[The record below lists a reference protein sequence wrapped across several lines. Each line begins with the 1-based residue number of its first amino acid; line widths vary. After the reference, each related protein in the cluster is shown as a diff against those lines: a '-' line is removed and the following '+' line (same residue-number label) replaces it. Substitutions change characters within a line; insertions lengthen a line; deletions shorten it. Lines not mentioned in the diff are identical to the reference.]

1 MSPSADHIVVCPI
14 LVGREGYLDALDRA
28 LESVAS
34 GRGQVILL
42 AGEAGLG
49 KSRLVAEAKRR
60 ASLAAEPAFSVMQ
73 GHCFDPDGSLPYVP
87 IIDLLRT
94 CIDTHDAAELVE
106 CVGPEAPDILS
117 ILPELATLVPGVV
130 PARPLEPEQEKRRT
144 MQALSQ
150 FFARAAARHPL
161 LVVIEDLHWIDDAS
175 LEFFTLL
182 IRRAQTLPML
192 IMLTYRVDDVRPALA
207 RFLAELDRG
216 RLSTEWQLK
225 PLTIAEV
232 TSMIMAIFEL
242 SGRPPAEF
250 VRELYSLTEGNP
262 FFLEEVLKSLVTA
275 GDIAF
280 EGGAWDRRPLDELRI
295 PRSVHAAVAA
305 RTTQLSDDARSV
317 LTLAAVA
324 GRRFDFE
331 LLQRLGGHDER
342 TLLLIVKE
350 LMAAQLVVEESA
362 DHFAFRHALTQQAIY
377 GDLLARERRS
387 LHGRIAETTREMHG
401 RASDLH
407 LAELAHHFYA
417 AESWD
422 EAYYYCG
429 RVGESAQKLHAPRA
443 AVLQFSR
450 ALEAAGHLRVA
461 IPGTVYRSRG
471 RAYETLGEFDGALAD
486 YESALDAARSTPGG
500 DSEWQALI
508 DLGFLWS
515 GRDYAQSGE
524 YFRGAAEL
532 ADHLGDD
539 VLRAHSLNRL
549 GNWLVNIGT
558 PLEGLEHHHAALAIF
573 ERVGDARG
581 TAETLDLIGMAN
593 GIYGDVIT
601 GVEAYGRA
609 ITLLRPL
616 GPSLALSSALASR
629 ATYSGCSL
637 TEPVY
642 GALGTESMAEQDGV
656 EASRIADHLGSATA
670 AAYAAWTVGAAFTG
684 FGQFSKSI
692 AMARDGLRIAT
703 EIGHDQWIA
712 GAHSALGEAYVLMLA
727 AEPALEHLTAAL
739 KIAHAVRS
747 AWWIGNVTAY
757 LAHAHR
763 LRGDRAAAEA
773 ALTAVLPSDGQP
785 RNLPER
791 RMLWVSSLL
800 ALDRGE
806 PGAALEIA
814 DRLIATAPGGPRE
827 QYIPSLC
834 HVRADA
840 LTMLKRFD
848 EAQIS
853 LEHARAGAIQ
863 RGSRA
868 FLWSIHG
875 SLGRLYHLQRR
886 ADDAEREFALARDLI
901 EWLSTNIDDSI
912 LRERFMA
919 TASMSLPAVRSVSA
933 NQAAKA
939 AFGGLTGREREVAT
953 LVAAGLSNR
962 DIAERLVLGERTIE
976 THVGNVLSKLGFTS
990 RAQIAAWAVE
1000 KGLTHTA

>member
-73 GHCFDPDGSLPYVP
+73 GHCFDPDGSLPYAP

-216 RLSTEWQLK
+216 RLSTEWQLQ

-387 LHGRIAETTREMHG
+387 LHGRIAETTREEP
-401 RASDLH
+401 ADLTT
-407 LAELAHHFYA
+407 
-417 AESWD
+417 
-422 EAYYYCG
+422 
-429 RVGESAQKLHAPRA
+429 SAGPISHPTRQP
-443 AVLQFSR
+443 
-450 ALEAAGHLRVA
+450 
-461 IPGTVYRSRG
+461 
-471 RAYETLGEFDGALAD
+471 
-486 YESALDAARSTPGG
+486 
-500 DSEWQALI
+500 
-508 DLGFLWS
+508 
-515 GRDYAQSGE
+515 
-524 YFRGAAEL
+524 
-532 ADHLGDD
+532 
-539 VLRAHSLNRL
+539 
-549 GNWLVNIGT
+549 
-558 PLEGLEHHHAALAIF
+558 
-573 ERVGDARG
+573 
-581 TAETLDLIGMAN
+581 
-593 GIYGDVIT
+593 VI
-601 GVEAYGRA
+601 
-609 ITLLRPL
+609 
-616 GPSLALSSALASR
+616 
-629 ATYSGCSL
+629 
-637 TEPVY
+637 
-642 GALGTESMAEQDGV
+642 
-656 EASRIADHLGSATA
+656 
-670 AAYAAWTVGAAFTG
+670 
-684 FGQFSKSI
+684 
-692 AMARDGLRIAT
+692 
-703 EIGHDQWIA
+703 
-712 GAHSALGEAYVLMLA
+712 AYVL
-727 AEPALEHLTAAL
+727 
-739 KIAHAVRS
+739 
-747 AWWIGNVTAY
+747 
-757 LAHAHR
+757 
-763 LRGDRAAAEA
+763 
-773 ALTAVLPSDGQP
+773 
-785 RNLPER
+785 
-791 RMLWVSSLL
+791 
-800 ALDRGE
+800 
-806 PGAALEIA
+806 
-814 DRLIATAPGGPRE
+814 ATPF
-827 QYIPSLC
+827 STT
-834 HVRADA
+834 HVDA
-840 LTMLKRFD
+840 NSGT
-848 EAQIS
+848 
-853 LEHARAGAIQ
+853 
-863 RGSRA
+863 
-868 FLWSIHG
+868 
-875 SLGRLYHLQRR
+875 
-886 ADDAEREFALARDLI
+886 
-901 EWLSTNIDDSI
+901 T
-912 LRERFMA
+912 
-919 TASMSLPAVRSVSA
+919 
-933 NQAAKA
+933 
-939 AFGGLTGREREVAT
+939 TG
-953 LVAAGLSNR
+953 
-962 DIAERLVLGERTIE
+962 IE
-976 THVGNVLSKLGFTS
+976 TCCASP
-990 RAQIAAWAVE
+990 
-1000 KGLTHTA
+1000 